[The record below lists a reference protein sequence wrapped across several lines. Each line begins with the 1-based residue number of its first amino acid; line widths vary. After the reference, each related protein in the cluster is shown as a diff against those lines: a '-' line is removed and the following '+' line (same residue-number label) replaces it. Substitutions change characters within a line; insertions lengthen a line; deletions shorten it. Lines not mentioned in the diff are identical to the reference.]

1 MKGAAVCLAAVLF
14 AAAAVGC
21 GESSLPAAAACT
33 APTPTPTAGPGQAGS
48 GSASRYLRTVQDG
61 TGRLTLALT
70 TFRGVYP
77 DRTFY
82 RSSQFRGDFV
92 NYAGQATCTATAL
105 SALNL
110 AANAPSRF
118 KDFEATFKATLTDYA
133 AAIIQ
138 GRDAVAQR
146 NTSKYRDWWDSMDA
160 LELRIQAALQALQN

>member
-1 MKGAAVCLAAVLF
+1 MKGTAVCLAAVLF

-33 APTPTPTAGPGQAGS
+33 APTPTPVARPGGDLGLNSYFRAVREGTAG
-48 GSASRYLRTVQDG
+48 
-61 TGRLTLALT
+61 LTAALT

-118 KDFEATFKATLTDYA
+118 KDFDATFKATLKDYA
-133 AAIIQ
+133 AAINQ